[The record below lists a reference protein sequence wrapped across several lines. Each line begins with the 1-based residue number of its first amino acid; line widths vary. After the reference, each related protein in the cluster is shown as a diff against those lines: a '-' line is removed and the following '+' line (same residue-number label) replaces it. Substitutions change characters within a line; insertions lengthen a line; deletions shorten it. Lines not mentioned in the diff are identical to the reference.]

1 MPAKRFS
8 SLRLRSAAAA
18 ALSAGLAVAATGC
31 SSSTSLSASGSP
43 SPAAATPSVSRSAG
57 TATLHLYGVQ
67 QSSGLYTADGRPVDN
82 PSAPP
87 ALGSYVVGTDTDYDG
102 DHTKHSAAAVGS
114 DHLYCLITKSPSTG
128 ICSAEIQLGTGMLLA
143 DHSTQ
148 DLSGNGA
155 MTFPITGGTSSYAGA
170 HGTVTVNPVGTTGN
184 SDFTISYS
192 R

>member
-18 ALSAGLAVAATGC
+18 ALSAGLAATGC